1 MRRTI
6 AIAVSLLLC
15 GGIVSATE
23 APVAAHGIA
32 IVVGRE
38 SPVKTITRDTLRELY
53 LRRQRVWPDGAPVIP
68 INLPPSSAVRDAFSR
83 LILGRSTQDL
93 VSYWNSRYFE
103 GLVPP
108 QVLQSSAA
116 IRGFL
121 AAEPGAIAYMP
132 LADVDD
138 SCRTLLVLE
147 VPR

>member
-1 MRRTI
+1 M
-6 AIAVSLLLC
+6 AIAVSILLC
-15 GGIVSATE
+15 GRSAWAAE
-23 APVAAHGIA
+23 AQVAAHGIA

-38 SPVKTITRDTLRELY
+38 SPVKAITKDTLRELY
-53 LRRQRVWPDGAPVIP
+53 LRRQRLWPDGAAVIP
-68 INLPPSSAVRDAFSR
+68 INLPPSSGVRDDFSR
-83 LILGRSTQDL
+83 LVLGRSTQDM
-93 VSYWNSRYFE
+93 VSYWNSRFFE

-121 AAEPGAIAYMP
+121 AAEPGAIAYMSVG
-132 LADVDD
+132 DVDD